1 MAPSPVTPK
10 KHTKPKLRK
19 AALSPKKRKNAPL
32 PIRIKQEK
40 GPFLRVYGFG
50 PEFSFEMYIIEKDSE
65 NDEYLKGISD
75 YIESPP
81 DTNSKHSLI
90 DECNFY
96 KKAYRRIPKSANEH
110 LCGTKKG
117 YWRSVI
123 LRYPKE
129 NESTPQTRQDGLNA
143 LSSFLKDSR
152 FSKYPINN
160 IITVDMTDEDNLPSL
175 DTFLMDDDIKNVME
189 QDIDEE
195 ELNKE
200 FVSKYPEFA
209 KRIYAGNNYS
219 DWARTL
225 GFGN

>member
-1 MAPSPVTPK
+1 MAPAPATPK
-10 KHTKPKLRK
+10 KQTKAKLTK
-19 AALSPKKRKNAPL
+19 AVLSPKKRKNAPL
-32 PIRIKQEK
+32 PMRIKQEK
-40 GPFLRVYGFG
+40 GPFLRVYSFG

-81 DTNSKHSLI
+81 NTNEKHSLV

-96 KKAYRRIPKSANEH
+96 KKAYRRIPQSANEH

-175 DTFLMDDDIKNVME
+175 DTFLMDDDIKNIME